1 MDIYKII
8 YSTDPNA
15 GTPVNDSA
23 FYFSE
28 STSFQVFVPADFNGN
43 EFQYLK
49 IGEKYYYSLG
59 TITQLKDYL
68 IANVINV

>member
-1 MDIYKII
+1 MDVYKII
-8 YSTDPNA
+8 YSTSPEA
-15 GTPVNDSA
+15 GSPVNDSS

-28 STSFQVFVPADFNGN
+28 STSFQVFAPVDFNGN

-49 IGEKYYYSLG
+49 IDQKYYYSLG